1 MRTQKF
7 PKEGSGCGLSV
18 RSRNRVD
25 RRARNL
31 PCQLHLCRY
40 ANAACPR
47 GANERDALRH
57 RGREHNQ
64 IDPVQQF
71 FPLCAKDAGDPLRP
85 QILNMLLRQCI
96 FFRICLILCVRERHA
111 RPRCREIPRRRKPAD
126 ARSDDERRLIV
137 IGQFPVS
144 PL

>member
-1 MRTQKF
+1 MRAQEF
-7 PKEGSGCGLSV
+7 AEQGRCRGLAV
-18 RSRNRVD
+18 RPRD
-25 RRARNL
+25 GIDGRARNL
-31 PCQLHLCRY
+31 SRQFHLRRH
-40 ANAACPR
+40 ADAACA
-47 GANERDALRH
+47 GGSHERDALGH
-57 RGREHNQ
+57 GGREDDE
-64 IDPVQQF
+64 IRPVQQF

-111 RPRCREIPRRRKPAD
+111 RPRCREIPRRCKPAD
-126 ARSDDERRLIV
+126 ACPDDERRLIV